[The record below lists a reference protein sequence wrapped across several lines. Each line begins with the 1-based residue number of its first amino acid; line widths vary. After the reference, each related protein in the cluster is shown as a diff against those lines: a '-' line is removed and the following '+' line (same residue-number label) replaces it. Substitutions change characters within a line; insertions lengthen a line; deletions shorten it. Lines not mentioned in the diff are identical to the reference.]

1 MRQVILF
8 MDNFNEKTVG
18 GKMKRLVIV
27 MRALIFFMIGILLF
41 LFLSPLFV
49 PKTGNSKKGFYRAII
64 QGFYDEPE
72 NSLDAVFIGESSIYK
87 SISPIEMWEEHGFAS
102 YDFASPGQKIW
113 DSYYCMKEAL
123 KYQKPKVIILNADQA
138 FDAKPLSKFFKSHLY
153 DNMPLSMNKIE
164 AVMDPVQKNTTEE
177 MASYLFPIFKY
188 HSRWSELD
196 EEDFEMANENYH
208 YAKKG
213 YVLIKKKKAY
223 KGDNNYLQKEDKTN
237 KITPESEK
245 YLLKIKE
252 LCQENGIPL
261 LLLEMPAPKVWNK
274 TKQQEMTK
282 WAVKNNVAFL
292 DLNKVVNEMGI
303 DWKTD
308 TSDKGIHMN
317 IYGAKK
323 VTKYVGNY
331 LKENYS
337 LPDHRN
343 DPNYRHWKQDQE
355 EYEKACNI

>member
-1 MRQVILF
+1 
-8 MDNFNEKTVG
+8 
-18 GKMKRLVIV
+18 
-27 MRALIFFMIGILLF
+27 
-41 LFLSPLFV
+41 
-49 PKTGNSKKGFYRAII
+49 
-64 QGFYDEPE
+64 
-72 NSLDAVFIGESSIYK
+72 
-87 SISPIEMWEEHGFAS
+87 
-102 YDFASPGQKIW
+102 
-113 DSYYCMKEAL
+113 
-123 KYQKPKVIILNADQA
+123 
-138 FDAKPLSKFFKSHLY
+138 
-153 DNMPLSMNKIE
+153 
-164 AVMDPVQKNTTEE
+164 
-177 MASYLFPIFKY
+177 
-188 HSRWSELD
+188 
-196 EEDFEMANENYH
+196 MANENYH

-223 KGDNNYLQKEDKTN
+223 KGNNNYLQKEDKNN
-237 KITPESEK
+237 KITPESEE

-292 DLNKVVNEMGI
+292 DLNKVVSEMGI

-343 DPNYRHWKQDQE
+343 NPNYQQWKQDQE

>member
-1 MRQVILF
+1 
-8 MDNFNEKTVG
+8 
-18 GKMKRLVIV
+18 
-27 MRALIFFMIGILLF
+27 
-41 LFLSPLFV
+41 
-49 PKTGNSKKGFYRAII
+49 
-64 QGFYDEPE
+64 
-72 NSLDAVFIGESSIYK
+72 
-87 SISPIEMWEEHGFAS
+87 
-102 YDFASPGQKIW
+102 
-113 DSYYCMKEAL
+113 
-123 KYQKPKVIILNADQA
+123 
-138 FDAKPLSKFFKSHLY
+138 
-153 DNMPLSMNKIE
+153 MPLSMNKIE

-177 MASYLFPIFKY
+177 IASYLFPIFKY

-196 EEDFEMANENYH
+196 EEDFKMANENYH

-282 WAVKNNVAFL
+282 WAVKNNVPFL
-292 DLNKVVNEMGI
+292 DLNKVVSEMGI

-308 TSDKGIHMN
+308 T
-317 IYGAKK
+317 
-323 VTKYVGNY
+323 
-331 LKENYS
+331 
-337 LPDHRN
+337 R
-343 DPNYRHWKQDQE
+343 
-355 EYEKACNI
+355 EYI